1 MTIRIGINGFGRIG
15 RQVLKA
21 VLEKYP
27 GELEVVA
34 VNDLFDAA
42 TNAHLFKYDSN
53 YGTYHGAVNVRDGN
67 LVIDGSTIRVFA
79 EKDPG
84 QLPWKDLGV
93 QIVIES
99 TGVFTDAKAK
109 GEKPGAS
116 IHIEK
121 GGARK
126 VIISAPAKN
135 EDLTLVMGVN
145 DAQYD
150 PKKHH
155 ILSNASCTTNCL
167 APAAKVVHD
176 LVRIQRGVMTTVHA
190 YTNDQRILDLA
201 HKDLRRARA
210 AGLNII
216 PTTTG
221 AAKAL
226 AKVIPDLEGKFDGF
240 SLRVPT
246 PTVSVVDFVADVERS
261 TTAEELNAAFEKA
274 ANGPMKGILGI
285 TREPLVSSDFKGD
298 DRSSIVD
305 GLSTMVMGG
314 TMVKVVAW
322 YDNEWGYS
330 VRTADLAARMAK
342 SL

>member
-1 MTIRIGINGFGRIG
+1 MTTRIGINGFGRIG

-21 VLEKYP
+21 MLEKYP

-34 VNDLFDAA
+34 VNDLFEAA

-53 YGTYHGAVNVRDGN
+53 YGIYPGTVEVRDGN
-67 LVIDGSTIRVFA
+67 LVVDGKIVRVFA

-93 QIVIES
+93 QIVVES

-155 ILSNASCTTNCL
+155 IISNASCTTNCL

-176 LVRIQRGVMTTVHA
+176 LVRIKRGVMTTVHA

-246 PTVSVVDFVADVERS
+246 PTVSVVDFVAEVERA
-261 TTAEELNAAFEKA
+261 TTADELNAAFETA
-274 ANGPMKGILGI
+274 AAGPMKGILGI

-305 GLSTMVMGG
+305 GLSTMVMAG

-330 VRTADLAARMAK
+330 VRTADLAAQMAK

>member
-21 VLEKYP
+21 MLEKYP
-27 GELEVVA
+27 GQLEVVA
-34 VNDLFDAA
+34 VNDLFEAA

-53 YGTYHGAVNVRDGN
+53 YGRYLGTVEVKDGN
-67 LVIDGSTIRVFA
+67 LVIDGKVIRVFT

-84 QLPWKDLGV
+84 ALPWKDLGV
-93 QIVIES
+93 QIVVES

-116 IHIEK
+116 VHIEK

-135 EDLTLVMGVN
+135 EDLTLVLGVN
-145 DAQYD
+145 DAAYD
-150 PKKHH
+150 PQKHH
-155 ILSNASCTTNCL
+155 IVSNASCTTNCL

-176 LVRIQRGVMTTVHA
+176 LVHIRRGVMTTVHA

-201 HKDLRRARA
+201 HKDLRRSRA

-246 PTVSVVDFVADVERS
+246 PTVSVVDFVAEVERS
-261 TTAEELNAAFEKA
+261 TTVEELNGAFDKA
-274 ANGPMKGILGI
+274 AAGPMKGILGI

-298 DRSSIVD
+298 DRSSIID

-322 YDNEWGYS
+322 YDNEWSYS
-330 VRTADLAARMAK
+330 VRTADLAARMAN